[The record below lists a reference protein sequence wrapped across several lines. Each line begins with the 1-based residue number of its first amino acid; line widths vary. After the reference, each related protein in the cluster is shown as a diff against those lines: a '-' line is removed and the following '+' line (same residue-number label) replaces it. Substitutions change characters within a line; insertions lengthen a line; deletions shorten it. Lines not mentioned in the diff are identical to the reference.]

1 MKLLYVENTL
11 AIHGGIERV
20 LTDKLSWLVE
30 HGGCE
35 VCLLIANQGE
45 HPIVFPLNPKVEY
58 HDLGIM
64 FHRMYRHSGWKR
76 YRMFFKLQKLFRQ
89 RIATWIQTFSPD
101 IIVCTRL
108 EYLSDVRK
116 VSRDIPVV
124 YESHNSFFSY
134 KLEKGS
140 FFRKFQIQWY
150 CQAVKKVQMI
160 VALTQGDAL
169 EWQNLNPHV
178 QVIPNVVHLNDTGRF
193 SDCSSKSAIFVGRY
207 TYQKDI
213 QSLLRIWSLVHQRH
227 QDWYL
232 HIFGGYGIDQEDL
245 QYQIRKMNMSI
256 VVHESTSTI
265 YEEYLRS
272 SMLLM
277 TSRYEPFG
285 LVLPEAMSCG
295 LPVIAFDCP
304 YGPAEIITD
313 GKDGFLIKNR
323 SIEDYVDKVCLLME
337 DEELRRKMGQEGVHS
352 AQRYNA
358 NQVMPQWKQLFEQ
371 IIGTTIK

>member
-1 MKLLYVENTL
+1 
-11 AIHGGIERV
+11 
-20 LTDKLSWLVE
+20 
-30 HGGCE
+30 
-35 VCLLIANQGE
+35 
-45 HPIVFPLNPKVEY
+45 
-58 HDLGIM
+58 
-64 FHRMYRHSGWKR
+64 
-76 YRMFFKLQKLFRQ
+76 
-89 RIATWIQTFSPD
+89 
-101 IIVCTRL
+101 
-108 EYLSDVRK
+108 
-116 VSRDIPVV
+116 
-124 YESHNSFFSY
+124 
-134 KLEKGS
+134 
-140 FFRKFQIQWY
+140 
-150 CQAVKKVQMI
+150 
-160 VALTQGDAL
+160 
-169 EWQNLNPHV
+169 
-178 QVIPNVVHLNDTGRF
+178 
-193 SDCSSKSAIFVGRY
+193 
-207 TYQKDI
+207 
-213 QSLLRIWSLVHQRH
+213 
-227 QDWYL
+227 
-232 HIFGGYGIDQEDL
+232 
-245 QYQIRKMNMSI
+245 MSI

-313 GKDGFLIKNR
+313 GVDGFLIRNR